1 MEVTNNNATTELKQ
15 LTGKKIQINFIN
27 KADESDTVSGR
38 LLSVTNDLIIIDGS
52 VMKTQLYRKHIQIV
66 SIDYVEEPEGS
77 AVMKLIVSKDKAK
90 MTKRDWMQIGEMIE
104 HGITSGKD
112 NPKGIDW
119 ELVSWRVLPNDK
131 RNTR

>member
-1 MEVTNNNATTELKQ
+1 MESNNSNDLRQ
-15 LTGKKIQINFIN
+15 LQGKKVQINYVSPSEEE
-27 KADESDTVSGR
+27 ATVSGR
-38 LLSVTNDLIIIDGS
+38 LLAVTNDLIIVDGA
-52 VMKTQLYRKHIQIV
+52 VMKTQLNRKQVKIV

-90 MTKRDWMQIGEMIE
+90 MTKKDWMQIGEMIE

-119 ELVSWRVLPNDK
+119 ELVSWSL
-131 RNTR
+131 TH

>member
-1 MEVTNNNATTELKQ
+1 MESNSSNDLRQ
-15 LTGKKIQINFIN
+15 LQGKKVQINYVSP
-27 KADESDTVSGR
+27 AQEESTVSGR
-38 LLSVTNDLIIIDGS
+38 LLSVTNDLIVVDGA
-52 VMKTQLYRKHIQIV
+52 VMKTQLNRKQVKIV

-90 MTKRDWMQIGEMIE
+90 MTKKDWMQIGEMIE

-119 ELVSWRVLPNDK
+119 ELVSWSLMH
-131 RNTR
+131 